1 MAIDLSFP
9 LVQVEFREEKKLS
22 LLFLNLCCKNIA
34 FNILIVNS
42 PEKKRNELQAL
53 IIISAQRSVHEFK
66 LRVHIEPS
74 SLSNNQAFISY
85 LNIFLMD
92 LTTCPEEI
100 IYLTTFYIIGL
111 M

>member
-1 MAIDLSFP
+1 M
-9 LVQVEFREEKKLS
+9 LS

-34 FNILIVNS
+34 FNKILLVNS
-42 PEKKRNELQAL
+42 PEKKRSELQA
-53 IIISAQRSVHEFK
+53 IISAQRSVHEFK

-85 LNIFLMD
+85 LNLFLMD